1 MDEAQTF
8 IKENL
13 LTKCFT
19 DPEKPIKEGR
29 LDRTLLLLP
38 TDGGLATR
46 LHRAKSKTKLSIEN
60 LHNATRAGS
69 IRQTNYREI
78 NKNSKLALRN
88 YINECRRA
96 VHQAKR
102 ISYEHKLKTKQEL
115 LSYLETE
122 KPDVFDRLPKYDKFL
137 PMYSEFWLNYIK
149 ELLGIPERGVE
160 DVNSLT
166 SVGSQATLRLSMA
179 DFNGALLGVT
189 KSRNHNMVG
198 IKGIVIWDSQKNF
211 IMVTKGDLVD
221 EIKCIP
227 KKRTVFNFEVPI
239 NERDALLYT
248 ILGDRFKY
256 RSYDRSGRKFK
267 SRRCDPLLF
276 YVYPGDKS

>member
-1 MDEAQTF
+1 M
-8 IKENL
+8 
-13 LTKCFT
+13 
-19 DPEKPIKEGR
+19 
-29 LDRTLLLLP
+29 
-38 TDGGLATR
+38 
-46 LHRAKSKTKLSIEN
+46 
-60 LHNATRAGS
+60 
-69 IRQTNYREI
+69 
-78 NKNSKLALRN
+78 
-88 YINECRRA
+88 
-96 VHQAKR
+96 
-102 ISYEHKLKTKQEL
+102 
-115 LSYLETE
+115 
-122 KPDVFDRLPKYDKFL
+122 FDRLPKYDKFL

-227 KKRTVFNFEVPI
+227 KKGTVFNFEVPI

-248 ILGDRFKY
+248 ILGIGSSIEATIDPVG
-256 RSYDRSGRKFK
+256 S
-267 SRRCDPLLF
+267 SRAVDATPCCFTSIQVTSPE
-276 YVYPGDKS
+276 